1 MVVIDDDKN
10 ATSTISNEA
19 YELLGF
25 FTGGIDNLVYDL
37 AEKIA
42 RKRNPNLKLVPIE
55 TEDIK
60 TAARMVIQSFK
71 QLDASGE
78 LPEGMEQEIDDMN
91 QCLEENMQST

>member
-19 YELLGF
+19 YEILGCF
-25 FTGGIDNLVYDL
+25 AGGIDNLVYDL

-42 RKRNPNLKLVPIE
+42 RERNPNLKLVPIE

-60 TAARMVIQSFK
+60 TAAGKVIRSLK
-71 QLDASGE
+71 QLAASGG
-78 LPEGMEQEIDDMN
+78 LPAGMEQEIDDMN
-91 QCLEENMQST
+91 RCLEENAQAV